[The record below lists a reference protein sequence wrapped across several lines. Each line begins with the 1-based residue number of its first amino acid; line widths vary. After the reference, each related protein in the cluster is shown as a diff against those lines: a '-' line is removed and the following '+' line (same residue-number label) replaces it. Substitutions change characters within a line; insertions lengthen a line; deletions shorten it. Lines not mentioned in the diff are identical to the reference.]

1 MVNLFFND
9 KQMWFLT
16 HGLFIPIIC
25 IILSY
30 YLGKMEIKYVK
41 NPGIK
46 AILLGAF
53 ISFIV
58 FLISYYFSF
67 FRFTKYNLDEIINH
81 AVLCGVLS
89 AESIIYIGESKHLEL
104 QKIILFLF
112 LYFHNL
118 DL

>member
-1 MVNLFFND
+1 MVNFFFND
-9 KQMWFLT
+9 KQLWYIT
-16 HGLFIPIIC
+16 RGLFIPVVC
-25 IILSY
+25 ILLSY
-30 YLGKMEIKYVK
+30 YLGKMEIKYI
-41 NPGIK
+41 NNSGIK
-46 AILLGAF
+46 AVFLGGL
-53 ISFIV
+53 ISLSV

-67 FRFTKYNLDEIINH
+67 FRFTTFNLDEIINK